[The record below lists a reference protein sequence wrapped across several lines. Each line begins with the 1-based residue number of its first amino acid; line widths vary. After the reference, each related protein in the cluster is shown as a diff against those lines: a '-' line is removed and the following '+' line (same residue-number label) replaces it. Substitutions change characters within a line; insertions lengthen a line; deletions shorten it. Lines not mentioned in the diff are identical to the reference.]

1 MATAAELNATDARL
15 LNLVQQA
22 IPLTPRPFQDL
33 GEQVG
38 LEEVDV
44 LERLRVLRNE
54 AHVIRQISAIF
65 DTAALGYQS
74 SLVAARIAPDRLEE
88 AAKIVSE
95 HPGVSH
101 NYQRQHAFNLW
112 YTLAVG
118 PDSPLGLEG
127 TVERLKE
134 LSGAESMRLL
144 PTLRLFKIGVKF
156 DLGTDAGDD
165 NVRRG
170 AFTEADRAIAR
181 QHELSLHDR
190 RLVLALQQDLPL
202 VPRPFDGWAEEADCT
217 TGELLSAAQRFLD
230 RRQMRR
236 FSAVL
241 HHRKAGVV
249 ANVMAVWAVDP
260 DEAQALGERMA
271 QFEAVSHCYLRPR
284 YEDWPYNLFTMVHAR
299 SKDEALATLEQ
310 MQAATGIADY
320 QPLWTLREFKKV
332 RLRYFT
338 DEIARW
344 ESRQG

>member
-1 MATAAELNATDARL
+1 
-15 LNLVQQA
+15 
-22 IPLTPRPFQDL
+22 
-33 GEQVG
+33 
-38 LEEVDV
+38 
-44 LERLRVLRNE
+44 
-54 AHVIRQISAIF
+54 
-65 DTAALGYQS
+65 
-74 SLVAARIAPDRLEE
+74 
-88 AAKIVSE
+88 
-95 HPGVSH
+95 
-101 NYQRQHAFNLW
+101 
-112 YTLAVG
+112 
-118 PDSPLGLEG
+118 
-127 TVERLKE
+127 
-134 LSGAESMRLL
+134 MRLL

-156 DLGTDAGDD
+156 DLGADAGDD

-181 QHELSLHDR
+181 EHELSLTDR

-217 TGELLSAAQRFLD
+217 TGELLAAANRFLE

-260 DEAQALGERMA
+260 GEAAAIGERMA
-271 QFEAVSHCYLRPR
+271 QFDAVSHCYLRPR

-299 SKDEALATLEQ
+299 SKDEALATLAR
-310 MQAATGIADY
+310 MQETTGIAQY

-338 DEIARW
+338 DEIATW